1 MINTIVIFSIVFL
14 IHEIRTLI
22 WPIKYDNQ
30 ISKIKKDIKQGYLNP
45 NDRPFIVFNFL
56 YFIWSVIGLFT
67 PYWIVFA
74 LFITFSFI
82 SGNFL
87 KTENNTIKRIRLRRL
102 DSFISSTIL
111 ITLLITHYL

>member
-1 MINTIVIFSIVFL
+1 MINIIVIFSIVFL

-82 SGNFL
+82 S
-87 KTENNTIKRIRLRRL
+87 
-102 DSFISSTIL
+102 
-111 ITLLITHYL
+111 